1 MTDEQQKRLAAIVL
15 IDSERLD
22 ELSAIVTNL
31 IERMADDGDDF
42 EGRANRLRSGA
53 EQLAA
58 RAVDLAKE
66 REELRKFFGLS

>member
-22 ELSAIVTNL
+22 ELTAIVTNL
-31 IERMADDGDDF
+31 IERMADAGDDF

-53 EQLAA
+53 EQLEALAVSAA
-58 RAVDLAKE
+58 KA
-66 REELRKFFGLS
+66 REELRKYFDLP

>member
-22 ELSAIVTNL
+22 VLSQIVTDL

-42 EGRANRLRSGA
+42 DGRANKLRSGA

-58 RAVDLAKE
+58 GAVDAAKE
-66 REELRKFFGLS
+66 REELRKYFGLA